1 MTPPGLE
8 RPLSHSPRI
17 AALTLSVGILRRTLA
32 AFAVALLVWLFAAP
46 APALA
51 QDVQYNRDVRP
62 ILANRC
68 FACHGPDAA
77 ARQADLRL
85 DRAEFATAD
94 RDGRKAIH
102 PGEPAKSE
110 LLRRV
115 TAADPDVRMPPGEAG
130 DALTPNEIAT
140 LRRWIESGAEYQNHW
155 SFLPPRRATPPDVKD
170 LHWPVNDID
179 RFVLA
184 RLERA
189 GFAPSI
195 EASPQTL
202 IRRVTLDLTGLPP
215 TLAEVDAF
223 ERAWQDNS
231 EFAYR
236 RLVDRLLASPRFGER
251 MAVGWL
257 DAARYADTNGYF
269 TDEERQM
276 WLWRD
281 WVIAALNDN
290 MPFDQFTIEQLAGDL
305 LPDATVAQRIAT
317 GFNRNHMVNNETG
330 IVEEEYRVEYV
341 VDRVDTTSTVWLG
354 LTLGCARCHDH
365 KFDPISQRDF
375 YRFFSFFNNVPERGL
390 SGSGGNS
397 APVLK
402 VTPTAYQ
409 QQIDKARETVA
420 KASRE
425 FDLVK
430 SQLQESQKNWEAT
443 ATETVPVPKLSGLV
457 AHFSLDDHEDGS
469 RTSLSGNVTFESG
482 MLGQAATLD
491 GNSCVTA
498 VASPDF
504 DRDDAF
510 SFGAWIRPAGAGCV
524 ISKTDDE
531 NEMRGFDV
539 TLRKSRAIVNLVH
552 RWNRNAIRLA
562 TTKRIPGG
570 QWQHLMV
577 TYDGSGKAAGVRVF
591 LDGEPQEIETSLDNL
606 TGTIRNEQPLRFGR
620 RQASASL
627 KGQIDDVRIYDRQ
640 LTAGEVARLASSQLI
655 RGVVSRPVA
664 ERTAAQV
671 SKLRGYFLKHHADDR
686 LATASG
692 MLDRLRAVERE
703 LLLNIPST
711 MVMQESREPRPAFV
725 LIRGEYDK
733 QGKPVRSG
741 LPAFLSKEDA
751 GDEAAKG
758 ASSPTRLDLARWL
771 VDPGN
776 PLTARVTVNRFW
788 QQLFGTGLVK
798 TVDDFGTQGEW
809 PSHPDLLDWLATEFV
824 RSGWDTKHLLRLIVT
839 SATYRQ
845 SAAVSPKLLEF
856 DRENRLLS
864 RGPRFRMD
872 AEMLRDNA
880 LAISGLLVEKPGG
893 PSVMPYQPA
902 GLWQDVSYD
911 GDKTYRAS
919 TGPSLY
925 RRGLYTFWKR
935 QSPPPTLLAFD
946 APTRETCTVQRS
958 RTNTPLQALALMND
972 PTFVEAA
979 RVLAERTMRSAMLA
993 HDRVEFAFRRATA
1006 RRPTRDE
1013 STILLDIF
1021 RAEKVA
1027 FEDAPDQAAKL
1038 LAIGESRPDAALA
1051 PIELAAWTTVASVIL
1066 SLDETITRP

>member
-539 TLRKSRAIVNLVH
+539 TLRKSR
-552 RWNRNAIRLA
+552 
-562 TTKRIPGG
+562 
-570 QWQHLMV
+570 
-577 TYDGSGKAAGVRVF
+577 
-591 LDGEPQEIETSLDNL
+591 
-606 TGTIRNEQPLRFGR
+606 
-620 RQASASL
+620 
-627 KGQIDDVRIYDRQ
+627 
-640 LTAGEVARLASSQLI
+640 
-655 RGVVSRPVA
+655 
-664 ERTAAQV
+664 
-671 SKLRGYFLKHHADDR
+671 
-686 LATASG
+686 
-692 MLDRLRAVERE
+692 
-703 LLLNIPST
+703 
-711 MVMQESREPRPAFV
+711 
-725 LIRGEYDK
+725 
-733 QGKPVRSG
+733 
-741 LPAFLSKEDA
+741 
-751 GDEAAKG
+751 
-758 ASSPTRLDLARWL
+758 
-771 VDPGN
+771 
-776 PLTARVTVNRFW
+776 
-788 QQLFGTGLVK
+788 
-798 TVDDFGTQGEW
+798 
-809 PSHPDLLDWLATEFV
+809 
-824 RSGWDTKHLLRLIVT
+824 
-839 SATYRQ
+839 
-845 SAAVSPKLLEF
+845 
-856 DRENRLLS
+856 
-864 RGPRFRMD
+864 
-872 AEMLRDNA
+872 
-880 LAISGLLVEKPGG
+880 
-893 PSVMPYQPA
+893 
-902 GLWQDVSYD
+902 
-911 GDKTYRAS
+911 
-919 TGPSLY
+919 
-925 RRGLYTFWKR
+925 
-935 QSPPPTLLAFD
+935 
-946 APTRETCTVQRS
+946 
-958 RTNTPLQALALMND
+958 
-972 PTFVEAA
+972 
-979 RVLAERTMRSAMLA
+979 
-993 HDRVEFAFRRATA
+993 
-1006 RRPTRDE
+1006 
-1013 STILLDIF
+1013 
-1021 RAEKVA
+1021 
-1027 FEDAPDQAAKL
+1027 
-1038 LAIGESRPDAALA
+1038 
-1051 PIELAAWTTVASVIL
+1051 
-1066 SLDETITRP
+1066 

>member
-1 MTPPGLE
+1 
-8 RPLSHSPRI
+8 
-17 AALTLSVGILRRTLA
+17 
-32 AFAVALLVWLFAAP
+32 
-46 APALA
+46 
-51 QDVQYNRDVRP
+51 VQYNRDVRP
-62 ILANRC
+62 ILADRC

-77 ARQADLRL
+77 ARQAELRL
-85 DRAEFATAD
+85 DAAEFATAD

-102 PGEPAKSE
+102 PGKPKSSE

-115 TAADPDVRMPPGEAG
+115 TSTDPDERMPPADSG
-130 DALTPNEIAT
+130 DPLTAREIAT
-140 LRRWIESGAEYQNHW
+140 LRRWIESGAEYQTHW
-155 SFLPPRRATPPDVKD
+155 AFLPPKRPALPDVKNAR
-170 LHWPVNDID
+170 WPANEID
-179 RFVLA
+179 HFVLA
-184 RLERA
+184 QLERE
-189 GFAPSI
+189 GLAPSP

-215 TLAEVDAF
+215 SLAEVDSF
-223 ERAWQDNS
+223 ERGWKRNRQV
-231 EFAYR
+231 AYR

-305 LPDATVAQRIAT
+305 IPDATVDQRIAT

-330 IVEEEYRVEYV
+330 IVEEEFRVEYV
-341 VDRVDTTSTVWLG
+341 VDRVDTTTTVWLG

-402 VTPTAYQ
+402 VTPAEYQ
-409 QQIDKARETVA
+409 QQINEAKEAVA
-420 KASRE
+420 SASRE

-430 SQLQESQKNWEAT
+430 SQLQESQKKWEAT
-443 ATETVPVPKLSGLV
+443 ATETVPVPHLSGLV
-457 AHFSLDDHEDGS
+457 AHFPLDGHEET
-469 RTSLSGNVTFESG
+469 RTTLSGSVKFEAG
-482 MLGQAATLD
+482 MLDHSVTLD

-498 VASPDF
+498 ARSPDF
-504 DRDDAF
+504 DWDDAF

-539 TLRKSRAIVNLVH
+539 TLRKGRAIVNLVH
-552 RWNRNAIRLA
+552 RWNRNAIRVA
-562 TTKRIPGG
+562 TADRIPGG

-577 TYDGSGKAAGVRVF
+577 TYDGSRKAAGVRVF
-591 LDGEPQEIETSLDNL
+591 LDGERQETETAVDNL
-606 TGTIRNEQPLRFGR
+606 TGTIQNEQPLRFGR
-620 RQASASL
+620 RQTSSSF
-627 KGQIDDVRIYDRQ
+627 KGQVDDVRIYDRQ
-640 LTAGEVARLASSQLI
+640 LAEQEVRQLASSQLVQGI
-655 RGVVSRPVA
+655 VSQPA
-664 ERTAAQV
+664 GGRTAAQV
-671 SKLRGYFLKHHADDR
+671 SRLREYFLRHHADDQ
-686 LATASG
+686 LAMASKK
-692 MLDRLRAVERE
+692 LDQLRAVERE
-703 LLLNIPST
+703 LLLNISST
-711 MVMQESREPRPAFV
+711 MVMQESKKPRPAFV
-725 LIRGEYDK
+725 LLRGEYDK
-733 QGKPVRSG
+733 RGERVESG
-741 LPAFLSKEDA
+741 LPKFLAAKPNA
-751 GDEAAKG
+751 GDEEGAKKR
-758 ASSPTRLDLARWL
+758 SRLDLARWL
-771 VDPGN
+771 VDPAN

-788 QQLFGTGLVK
+788 QQLFGTGLVR

-809 PSHPDLLDWLATEFV
+809 PSHPELLDWLATEFV
-824 RSGWDTKHLLRLIVT
+824 RSGWGTKYLLRLIVT

-845 SAAVSPKLLEF
+845 SARVSQKLLAV
-856 DRENRLLS
+856 DPQNRLLA

-880 LAISGLLVEKPGG
+880 LAISGLLVEKRGG
-893 PSVMPYQPA
+893 PSVRPYQPA

-911 GDKTYRAS
+911 GDKTYRPS

-925 RRGLYTFWKR
+925 RRSLYTFWKR
-935 QSPPPTLLAFD
+935 QSPPPNMLAFD
-946 APTRETCTVQRS
+946 APTRETCMVQRS

-979 RVLAERTMRSAMLA
+979 RVLAEETMKSAA
-993 HDRVEFAFRRATA
+993 SPRDRIGFAFRSATT
-1006 RRPTRDE
+1006 RRPSAEESAVLLEILRDE
-1013 STILLDIF
+1013 TASF
-1021 RAEKVA
+1021 AK
-1027 FEDAPDQAAKL
+1027 APDRAARL
-1038 LAIGESRPDAALA
+1038 ISVGASRADRSLDAV
-1051 PIELAAWTTVASVIL
+1051 ELAAWTTVASVIL